1 MSSRIRE
8 IRTFVPFVI
17 EIWASDPKASSSES
31 KDLNMTDN
39 KSRKKEGLQWRRMDV
54 HIHTPASADFQQPE
68 VSCLD
73 ILQEAERKGL
83 EIMAFTDHNT
93 VAGYARMLDE
103 IEELETLE
111 RLERLRPQEEE
122 RLREYRRLM
131 EKVLVLPGFE
141 LTATLG
147 FHILG
152 IFSDET
158 TVRELEHILLYLN
171 VPADKLDEGSTEVGA
186 TSDVLTAYRVIDEA
200 GGIVIGAHANST
212 HGVAMRGYGFGG
224 QTKIAYTQDEHL
236 HALEVT
242 DLESKGRRTTSAF
255 FSGSKPEYPR
265 PMRCIQGSDAHRL
278 TRDPKDKK
286 SLGVGDRVTEVLLP
300 ELSFEALREVFLS
313 DDFTL
318 TRPYRPEH
326 APFDYVRAA
335 REQGASIVQSFH
347 ERMTRRGGRLYA
359 IIADVVAFAN
369 TNGGTIYVG
378 TSANPKTPPT
388 GIDNTHD
395 AIVAL
400 RTEIERQITPPLE
413 VTIDI
418 QQTEGKKVV
427 RLAVPR
433 GDDPP
438 YAIEGSKIYVR
449 QETETNLA
457 VRDEIV
463 QLVRRA
469 PRQASGQALQPAPP
483 AEEEAPIEEEAAV
496 EERPSVVEP
505 PKTGVEIAE
514 TVERKGTFYHTMK
527 DLRNGNEVRNV
538 SRSSARRLWQYAITQ
553 KEQHPV
559 QVDQVDWHGDIGL
572 WKKKERVGK
581 VRYDFVQRDSE
592 GQLHV
597 YYGVTEEGIHG
608 PWREFLE
615 GE

>member
-1 MSSRIRE
+1 MPNNKR
-8 IRTFVPFVI
+8 
-17 EIWASDPKASSSES
+17 S
-31 KDLNMTDN
+31 KEE
-39 KSRKKEGLQWRRMDV
+39 KSQWRRMDI
-54 HIHTPASADFQQPE
+54 HIHTPASADFQQSG
-68 VSCLD
+68 VSYLD
-73 ILQEAERKGL
+73 VLQEAERKGL
-83 EIMAFTDHNT
+83 EIIAFTDHNT
-93 VAGYARMLDE
+93 VAGYAGMLEE
-103 IEELETLE
+103 IEKLEMLE
-111 RLERLRPQEEE
+111 QLERLRPQEKEKLRQYR
-122 RLREYRRLM
+122 RLRE
-131 EKVLVLPGFE
+131 KILVLPGFE

-152 IFSDET
+152 IFSEET
-158 TVRELEHILLYLN
+158 TVRELEHILLHLN

-186 TSDVLTAYRVIDEA
+186 TTDVLTTYRVIDEA
-200 GGIVIGAHANST
+200 GGIVIAAHANST
-212 HGVAMRGYGFGG
+212 HGVAMRHYGFGG

-242 DLESKGRRTTSAF
+242 DLESKGRRTTPAF

-265 PMRCIQGSDAHRL
+265 PMRCIQGSDNHRL
-278 TRDPKDKK
+278 TRDPRDKK
-286 SLGVGDRVTEVLLP
+286 SLGIGDRVTEVLLP
-300 ELSFEALREVFLS
+300 ELSSEALREVFLG
-313 DDFTL
+313 DNLTL

-335 REQGASIVQSFH
+335 REQGASIIQSFH
-347 ERMTRRGGRLYA
+347 ERMTHRGGRLYA
-359 IIADVVAFAN
+359 VIADVVAFAN

-378 TSANPKTPPT
+378 VSSNPKTPPT
-388 GIDNTHD
+388 GIDNPKETI
-395 AIVAL
+395 AVL
-400 RTEIERQITPPLE
+400 RAEIERKITPPLE
-413 VTIDI
+413 VTIDV
-418 QQTEGKKVV
+418 QQTDGKKVV
-427 RLAVPR
+427 RLAVPL

-469 PRQASGQALQPAPP
+469 LRQSSGQALQPAPP
-483 AEEEAPIEEEAAV
+483 PEEEAPAEEEVAV
-496 EERPSVVEP
+496 EERPQVVEP
-505 PKTGVEIAE
+505 PKTGVEIAA
-514 TVERKGTFYHTMK
+514 TVERKGTLYHTMK

-559 QVDQVDWHGDIGL
+559 QVDQVDWRGDIGL
-572 WKKKERVGK
+572 WKKKQRVGK
-581 VRYDFVQRDSE
+581 VRYDFVQRDAE

-597 YYGVTEEGIHG
+597 YYGVTEDGIHG

>member
-1 MSSRIRE
+1 M
-8 IRTFVPFVI
+8 PN
-17 EIWASDPKASSSES
+17 S
-31 KDLNMTDN
+31 K
-39 KSRKKEGLQWRRMDV
+39 SKKKKQSQWRRMDL
-54 HIHTPASADFQQPE
+54 HIHTPASADYQQAS
-68 VSCLD
+68 VSYLD
-73 ILQEAERKGL
+73 VLQEADKKGL

-93 VAGYARMLDE
+93 VAGYARMLEE
-103 IEELETLE
+103 IEKLEMLE
-111 RLERLRPQEEE
+111 RLERLRPEEKE
-122 RLREYRRLM
+122 KIREYRRLR
-131 EKVLVLPGFE
+131 EKMLVLPGFE

-152 IFSDET
+152 IFSEET

-171 VPADKLDEGSTEVGA
+171 VPADKLDDGSTEVGA
-186 TSDVLTAYRVIDEA
+186 TADVLTVYRVIDEA

-212 HGVAMRGYGFGG
+212 HGVAMRHYGFGG

-265 PMRCIQGSDAHRL
+265 RMRCIQGSDNHRL
-278 TRDPKDKK
+278 TRDPKDQK
-286 SLGVGDRVTEVLLP
+286 SLGIGDRVTEVLLP
-300 ELSFEALREVFLS
+300 ELSFEALRDVFLS
-313 DDFTL
+313 DDFAL
-318 TRPYRPEH
+318 TRPYRPER

-335 REQGASIVQSFH
+335 REQGASIIQSFH

-359 IIADVVAFAN
+359 VIADVVAFAN
-369 TNGGTIYVG
+369 ANGGTIYVG
-378 TSANPKTPPT
+378 VSSNPKTPPT
-388 GIDNTHD
+388 GLDNPKE
-395 AIVAL
+395 AIAIL
-400 RTEIERQITPPLE
+400 RADIERKITPPLE
-413 VTIDI
+413 VTIDV

-463 QLVRRA
+463 QLVKRA
-469 PRQASGQALQPAPP
+469 LRPSSERALQPAPLPKEEMP
-483 AEEEAPIEEEAAV
+483 AKEEVAVEEAA
-496 EERPSVVEP
+496 SLTAVVEP

-514 TVERKGTFYHTMK
+514 TVERKGTLYHTMK

-559 QVDQVDWHGDIGL
+559 QVDQVNWRGDIGL
-572 WKKKERVGK
+572 WKKKQRAGK
-581 VRYDFVQRDSE
+581 VRYDFVQRDAK

-597 YYGVTEEGIHG
+597 YYGVTEDGIHG

>member
-1 MSSRIRE
+1 MPSAERRQQ
-8 IRTFVPFVI
+8 
-17 EIWASDPKASSSES
+17 A
-31 KDLNMTDN
+31 
-39 KSRKKEGLQWRRMDV
+39 QWRRVDL
-54 HIHTPASADFQQPE
+54 HIHTPASADYQQPG
-68 VSCLD
+68 VSYLD
-73 ILQEAERKGL
+73 VLQEAERQGL
-83 EIMAFTDHNT
+83 EIIALTDHNT
-93 VAGYARMLDE
+93 VAGYAGMLKE
-103 IEELETLE
+103 IEELEMLE
-111 RLERLRPQEEE
+111 RLERLRPREKE
-122 RLREYRRLM
+122 RLQEYRRLR
-131 EKVLVLPGFE
+131 EKILVLPGFE
-141 LTATLG
+141 FTATLG

-152 IFSDET
+152 IFSEET
-158 TVRELEHILLYLN
+158 TVRELEHILLDLN

-186 TSDVLTAYRVIDEA
+186 TADVLTAYRVIDEA
-200 GGIVIGAHANST
+200 GGIVIAAHANST

-242 DLESKGRRTTSAF
+242 DLEGKGQRTTPAF

-265 PMRCIQGSDAHRL
+265 PMRCIQGSDTHRL
-278 TRDPKDKK
+278 TRDPRDKK
-286 SLGVGDRVTEVLLP
+286 SLGIGDRVTEMLLP
-300 ELSFEALREVFLS
+300 EVSFEALREVFLG

-318 TRPYRPEH
+318 TRPYRPER

-335 REQGASIVQSFH
+335 REQGPSIVQSFH
-347 ERMTRRGGRLYA
+347 ERVTRRGGRLYA
-359 IIADVVAFAN
+359 IISDVVAFAN

-378 TSANPKTPPT
+378 VSSNPKTPPM
-388 GIDNTHD
+388 GIDNPKE
-395 AIVAL
+395 AIATL
-400 RTEIERQITPPLE
+400 RAEIERKITPPLE
-413 VTIDI
+413 VTIDV
-418 QQTEGKKVV
+418 QQTEGKRVV

-469 PRQASGQALQPAPP
+469 LQPALPP
-483 AEEEAPIEEEAAV
+483 EEVPLEEEAAV
-496 EERPSVVEP
+496 EERPPIVEP
-505 PKTGVEIAE
+505 PRTGVEIVE
-514 TVERKGTFYHTMK
+514 TVERKGTLYHTMR

-559 QVDQVDWHGDIGL
+559 QIDQVNWHGDIGL
-572 WKKKERVGK
+572 WKKKRRAGK
-581 VRYDFVQRDSE
+581 VRYDFVQRDAE

>member
-1 MSSRIRE
+1 MPSAERRQQ
-8 IRTFVPFVI
+8 
-17 EIWASDPKASSSES
+17 A
-31 KDLNMTDN
+31 
-39 KSRKKEGLQWRRMDV
+39 QWRRVDL
-54 HIHTPASADFQQPE
+54 HIHTPASADYQQPG
-68 VSCLD
+68 VSYLD
-73 ILQEAERKGL
+73 VLQEAERQGL
-83 EIMAFTDHNT
+83 EIIALTDHNT
-93 VAGYARMLDE
+93 VVGYAGMLKE
-103 IEELETLE
+103 IEELEMLE
-111 RLERLRPQEEE
+111 RLERLRPREKE
-122 RLREYRRLM
+122 RIQEYRRLR
-131 EKVLVLPGFE
+131 EKILVLPGFE
-141 LTATLG
+141 FTATLG

-152 IFSDET
+152 IFSEET
-158 TVRELEHILLYLN
+158 TVRELEHILLDLN
-171 VPADKLDEGSTEVGA
+171 IPADKLDEGSTEVGA

-200 GGIVIGAHANST
+200 GGIVIAAHANST

-242 DLESKGRRTTSAF
+242 DLESKGRRTALAF

-265 PMRCIQGSDAHRL
+265 PMRCIQGSDTHRL
-278 TRDPKDKK
+278 TRDPRDKK
-286 SLGVGDRVTEVLLP
+286 SLGIGDRVTEMLLP
-300 ELSFEALREVFLS
+300 EVSFEALREVFLG

-318 TRPYRPEH
+318 TRPYRPER

-335 REQGASIVQSFH
+335 REQGPSIVQSFH
-347 ERMTRRGGRLYA
+347 ERVTRRGGRLYA
-359 IIADVVAFAN
+359 IISDVVAFAN

-378 TSANPKTPPT
+378 VSSNPKTPPT
-388 GIDNTHD
+388 GIDD
-395 AIVAL
+395 PKEAIATL
-400 RTEIERQITPPLE
+400 RAEIERKITPPLE
-413 VTIDI
+413 VTIDV
-418 QQTEGKKVV
+418 QQTEGKRVV

-438 YAIEGSKIYVR
+438 YAVEGSKIYVR

-469 PRQASGQALQPAPP
+469 LQPALPP
-483 AEEEAPIEEEAAV
+483 EEVPLEEEAAV
-496 EERPSVVEP
+496 EEKPPIVEP
-505 PKTGVEIAE
+505 PRTGVEIVE
-514 TVERKGTFYHTMK
+514 TVERKGTLYHTMR

-559 QVDQVDWHGDIGL
+559 QIDQVNWHGDIGL
-572 WKKKERVGK
+572 WKKKRRAGK
-581 VRYDFVQRDSE
+581 VRYDFVQRDAE

>member
-1 MSSRIRE
+1 M
-8 IRTFVPFVI
+8 
-17 EIWASDPKASSSES
+17 
-31 KDLNMTDN
+31 DL
-39 KSRKKEGLQWRRMDV
+39 
-54 HIHTPASADFQQPE
+54 HIHTPASADYQRSR
-68 VSCLD
+68 VSYLD
-73 ILQEAERKGL
+73 VLQEADRKGL

-93 VAGYARMLDE
+93 VAGYARMLEE
-103 IEELETLE
+103 IEDLEMLE
-111 RLERLRPQEEE
+111 RLERLRSEEKE
-122 RLREYRRLM
+122 KIREYRRLW
-131 EKVLVLPGFE
+131 EKMLVLPGFE

-152 IFSDET
+152 IFSEET
-158 TVRELEHILLYLN
+158 TIRELEHILLYLN
-171 VPADKLDEGSTEVGA
+171 VPADKLDDGSTEVGA
-186 TSDVLTAYRVIDEA
+186 TADVLTVYRVIDEA

-212 HGVAMRGYGFGG
+212 HGVAMRHYGFGG
-224 QTKIAYTQDEHL
+224 QTKIAYTQDGHL

-286 SLGVGDRVTEVLLP
+286 SLGIGDRVTEVLLP
-300 ELSFEALREVFLS
+300 EVSFGALRQVFLS

-318 TRPYRPEH
+318 TRPYRRER

-359 IIADVVAFAN
+359 VIADVVAFAN
-369 TNGGTIYVG
+369 ANGGTIYVG
-378 TSANPKTPPT
+378 ASSNPKTPPT
-388 GIDNTHD
+388 GIDNPKE
-395 AIVAL
+395 AIATL
-400 RTEIERQITPPLE
+400 RAEIERKITPPLE
-413 VTIDI
+413 VSIDV
-418 QQTEGKKVV
+418 QQTDGKRVV

-469 PRQASGQALQPAPP
+469 LQPAPL
-483 AEEEAPIEEEAAV
+483 AEEEVPVEEEAAV
-496 EERPSVVEP
+496 EERPHVVEP
-505 PKTGVEIAE
+505 PKTGVEIVE
-514 TVERKGTFYHTMK
+514 TVERKGTLYHTMK

-559 QVDQVDWHGDIGL
+559 QIDQVDWRGDIGL
-572 WKKKERVGK
+572 WKKKRRAGK
-581 VRYDFVQRDSE
+581 VRYDFVQRDAE

-597 YYGVTEEGIHG
+597 YYGVTEDGLHG
-608 PWREFLE
+608 EWREFLE

>member
-1 MSSRIRE
+1 MPDNRSGKKEQLRPESCPEHSRR
-8 IRTFVPFVI
+8 VV
-17 EIWASDPKASSSES
+17 
-31 KDLNMTDN
+31 
-39 KSRKKEGLQWRRMDV
+39 EGLQWRRMDI
-54 HIHTPASADFQQPE
+54 HIHTPASADFQQSG
-68 VSCLD
+68 VSYLD
-73 ILQEAERKGL
+73 VLQEAERKGL
-83 EIMAFTDHNT
+83 EIIAFTDHNT
-93 VAGYARMLDE
+93 VAGYAGMLEE
-103 IEELETLE
+103 IENLEMLE

-122 RLREYRRLM
+122 RLRGYRRLR
-131 EKVLVLPGFE
+131 EKILVLSGFE
-141 LTATLG
+141 FTATLG

-152 IFSDET
+152 IFPEEA
-158 TVRELEHILLYLN
+158 TVRELEHILLDLN

-186 TSDVLTAYRVIDEA
+186 TTDVLTAYRVIDEA
-200 GGIVIGAHANST
+200 GGIVIAAHANST

-242 DLESKGRRTTSAF
+242 DLESRGQRTTLAF

-265 PMRCIQGSDAHRL
+265 PMRCIQGSDNHHL
-278 TRDPKDKK
+278 TRDPRDKK
-286 SLGVGDRVTEVLLP
+286 SLGIGDRITEVLLP
-300 ELSFEALREVFLS
+300 ELSFEALRPVFLG

-326 APFDYVRAA
+326 GPFDYVEAA

-347 ERMTRRGGRLYA
+347 ERMTQRGGRLYA
-359 IIADVVAFAN
+359 VIADVVAFAN
-369 TNGGTIYVG
+369 TNGGAIYVG
-378 TSANPKTPPT
+378 VSSNPKMPPT
-388 GIDNTHD
+388 GIDNPKE
-395 AIVAL
+395 AIAAL
-400 RTEIERQITPPLE
+400 RAEIERKITPPLE
-413 VTIDI
+413 VTIDV

-438 YAIEGSKIYVR
+438 YAIESSKIYVR
-449 QETETNLA
+449 QETDTSLA

-463 QLVRRA
+463 QLVKRA
-469 PRQASGQALQPAPP
+469 WQPVPP
-483 AEEEAPIEEEAAV
+483 SEEEVPEEEAVV
-496 EERPSVVEP
+496 EEKPPIVEP
-505 PKTGVEIAE
+505 PKTGVEIVE
-514 TVERKGTFYHTMK
+514 TVERKGTLYHTMK

-559 QVDQVDWHGDIGL
+559 QVDQVNWRGDIGL
-572 WKKKERVGK
+572 WKKKQRAGK
-581 VRYDFVQRDSE
+581 VRYDFVQRDAE

-597 YYGVTEEGIHG
+597 YYGITEEGIHG